1 MNNDTASFVDLKI
14 HGLTE
19 DTIND
24 LNRAVP
30 ERCPNPS
37 DSEREIWM
45 YAGKRELVR
54 YLQHQYKVSQ
64 SVLHT
69 QRLPL

>member
-1 MNNDTASFVDLKI
+1 MSNDPTSFTDLKI

-24 LNRAVP
+24 LNRAFP
-30 ERCPNPS
+30 ERCPAIT